1 MAHDEASF
9 RFHIVTVRLLANN
22 SIEYATILRQ
32 AYRRLFVSGK
42 RCSYGTLQF
51 GVFALVVKEE
61 IVFVHKH
68 FPALSAPVVAFF
80 QPLLELVLLL
90 SRVHRTN
97 FQIEARILNLQW
109 ARVGENILV
118 VLDNGGNVLH
128 HYFSDTLLTTF
139 SINRW
144 TSIEPSLEQRLRLE
158 RDYE

>member
-1 MAHDEASF
+1 M
-9 RFHIVTVRLLANN
+9 
-22 SIEYATILRQ
+22 
-32 AYRRLFVSGK
+32 
-42 RCSYGTLQF
+42 
-51 GVFALVVKEE
+51 FALVVKEE

-80 QPLLELVLLL
+80 QPLLELVLPL
-90 SRVHRTN
+90 SRVPYRN
-97 FQIEARILNLQW
+97 FQIEARILNLQG
-109 ARVGENILV
+109 ACVGENILV

-158 RDYE
+158 GD